1 MTDKDA
7 LARTLALESAVLDE
21 LREVHADTR
30 EAARAVMRKGDRL
43 VIWDGEGDE
52 AVALGDVS
60 VTNPKVSCRI
70 QDWGLF
76 TAWAMKNAPEFVHEV
91 TVLKVSQRLVDKV
104 CNGEG
109 EYIDANGVVHL
120 PDGVGTSSATPQ
132 LRVKITDAGREK
144 ARQMLA
150 WMPREVES

>member
-1 MTDKDA
+1 VTDRDTI
-7 LARTLALESAVLDE
+7 ARRLALESALLDE
-21 LREVHADTR
+21 LKDAHTDTR
-30 EAARAVMRKGDRL
+30 EAAKAVMRKGDRL
-43 VIWDGEGDE
+43 VIWDGEGDA

-60 VTNPKVSCRI
+60 ITNPKKSCRI

-76 TAWAMKNAPEFVHEV
+76 TAWAVKHAPEFVHEV

-104 CNGEG
+104 CNGDG
-109 EYIDANGVVHL
+109 EYIDADGVIHL
-120 PDGVGTSSATPQ
+120 PDGVGTASATPQ